1 MQAKIRKHT
10 LKLNTAVTM
19 TTNELAESGPLIRQL
34 KEIWNR
40 IKNTYTSYPAINLQ
54 MLNFS

>member
-1 MQAKIRKHT
+1 MLAKRRKHT